1 MTQQVEDRVGLHVKA
16 GAESIHAAVS
26 AIIRAYTSLPDKV
39 SQVHRNTIAK
49 CL

>member
-1 MTQQVEDRVGLHVKA
+1 MGEQ

-26 AIIRAYTSLPDKV
+26 AIIRAYTNLPDKV

>member
-1 MTQQVEDRVGLHVKA
+1 MAQQVEDRVGLHVRA
-16 GAESIHAAVS
+16 GCAESIHAAVS
-26 AIIRAYTSLPDKV
+26 AIRAYTSLPDKV